1 MKRESTKSKN
11 QLDSL
16 LENPNK
22 LTGCRFKHKV
32 QETKDDPP
40 EWFDGTVIKID
51 EHSEKNPIKTV
62 YEIQYDIDGID
73 EFYSFALLP
82 ELKNGNLVII
92 S

>member
-11 QLDSL
+11 QLDLL

-32 QETKDDPP
+32 QETKDDPH
-40 EWFDGTVIKID
+40 EWFD
-51 EHSEKNPIKTV
+51 EYSEKNPIKTV
-62 YEIQYDIDGID
+62 FEIQYDIDGID
-73 EFYSFALLP
+73 EFYSFALLT